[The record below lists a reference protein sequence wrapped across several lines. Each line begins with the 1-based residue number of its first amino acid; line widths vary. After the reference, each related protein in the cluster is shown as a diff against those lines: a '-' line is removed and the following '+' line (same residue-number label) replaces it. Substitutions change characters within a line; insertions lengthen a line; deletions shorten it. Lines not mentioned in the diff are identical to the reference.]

1 MYNIQSHNYIIT
13 QSLSISSFKSYL
25 KKTCISQIKLVI
37 LLKSTTQDGY
47 TCHMKKN
54 QLSTDHNQNNEPL
67 LFGTH
72 NDIRE
77 LLKQENEV
85 GSVIRDVTNYY
96 NGIIRCMPGNVYWL
110 DKNCLTVGCNQN
122 VLDMFGLKSVDDF
135 VGLSFE
141 EMAKIGHWHQ
151 NQATSFEQDTREV
164 IRSGKPKMNVEEPPI
179 SDSNGNLI
187 YFLTSRVPLFNHL
200 GEVTGVV
207 GISTDITQRKEM
219 EKELLKA
226 KNIAESA
233 NRTKTEF
240 LANMSHDVKTPMTGV
255 VTVADLMMHKPSW
268 CTPEKAEII
277 HSSGL
282 QILNF
287 FNSCL
292 ELSKLEMAEWSSA
305 EEAFSLKTLLE
316 EIYALFL
323 PRAQSKSL
331 NFNIDYDKALPQTLF
346 GHRGSVYRV
355 ILNLMGNA
363 LKFTE
368 TGEVQLRA
376 FLVEA
381 LNEKNIHVGIEVKDT
396 GIGIP
401 EDQQEIIF
409 EKLRRLTPSYEG
421 KIEGSGIGLY
431 IVDQYVK
438 RMDGSI
444 NVESSVGKGSTFT
457 VVLPMT
463 IASNLFFS
471 ENKKEKVFTSEDNI
485 FSHVTPTITAPTNFG
500 GSSIDEKTFAEDTPR
515 ILLVEDSDI
524 IQMVTKTLLND
535 TGFQVDIASSGEE
548 AVQMFLPGKYGL
560 IYMDIGLPVMNGYET
575 TQAIRA
581 KEKTDPSHIQ
591 TPIIALTGH
600 GAVDVQTFC
609 GQAGMQ
615 GVLSKPLTR
624 EQAENVWRRYGKN
637 ESLHVPGLTLIA
649 LSSPSMNIQI
659 IDLAATIALLGT
671 EKQARDMFTLF
682 AKELTEQFLPD
693 VEKLIRQ
700 HNHDALRKQL
710 HTMMG
715 TLCYVKVPLLH
726 QAIVDLQLAVHS
738 SFHTI
743 ENSYKQLQR
752 EAKHFND
759 LYQSMKNE
767 GEI

>member
-1 MYNIQSHNYIIT
+1 MQYPSHKHIVT
-13 QSLSISSFKSYL
+13 RSLSIRSFKRQL

-37 LLKSTTQDGY
+37 LPKDTTQDGY

-54 QLSTDHNQNNEPL
+54 QLSTDKTQNEPL

-72 NDIRE
+72 HGIGE
-77 LLKQENEV
+77 LLKQENEI
-85 GSVIRDVTNYY
+85 GDIIRVVANYY
-96 NGIIRCMPGNVYWL
+96 NDIIRCMPGNVYWL

-135 VGLSFE
+135 IGLSFE
-141 EMAKIGHWHQ
+141 EMAKIGHWNQ
-151 NQATSFEQDTREV
+151 NQAISFEKDTREV
-164 IRSGKPKMNVEEPPI
+164 INSGKPKMNIEEPPI
-179 SDSNGNLI
+179 SDPNGNFT
-187 YFLTSRVPLFNHL
+187 YFLTSRVPLFNNL

-207 GISTDITQRKEM
+207 GISTDITQRKVM

-255 VTVADLMMHKPSW
+255 VTVADLMMHTPGW
-268 CTPEKAEII
+268 CTPDKAETIY
-277 HSSGL
+277 SCGL
-282 QILNF
+282 QVLNF

-323 PRAQSKSL
+323 PRAQSKNL
-331 NFNIDYDKALPQTLF
+331 KFNIEYDAALTQTLF

-355 ILNLMGNA
+355 VLNLVGNA

-376 FLVEA
+376 FLEES
-381 LNEKNIHVGIEVKDT
+381 LNEKNIRVGIEIKDT
-396 GIGIP
+396 GVGIP

-438 RMDGSI
+438 RMDGRITVDSAI
-444 NVESSVGKGSTFT
+444 GKGSTFT
-457 VVLPMT
+457 VLLPMT

-471 ENKKEKVFTSEDNI
+471 ENKKDKVLTSEANI
-485 FSHVTPTITAPTNFG
+485 FSQVTPTIIAPADFG
-500 GSSIDEKTFAEDTPR
+500 GSSTDEKTLAEDAPR
-515 ILLVEDSDI
+515 LLLVEDSPI
-524 IQMVTKTLLND
+524 IQMAACALLND
-535 TGFQVDIASSGEE
+535 AGFQVDIASSGEE
-548 AVQMFLPGKYGL
+548 AVEIFEPSKYRL
-560 IYMDIGLPVMNGYET
+560 IFMDIGLPVMNGYET

-581 KEKTDPSHIQ
+581 KEKTENANIP
-591 TPIIALTGH
+591 TPIFALTGH

-624 EQAENVWRRYGKN
+624 EQAKMVWRRYGKG
-637 ESLHVPGLTLIA
+637 ESIHVTGLTLIA
-649 LSSPSMNIQI
+649 SSSQSMNIQI
-659 IDLAATIALLGT
+659 IDLTDTITLLGT

-682 AKELTEQFLPD
+682 AKELTEQFLPN

-700 HNHDALRKQL
+700 HNYEALRKQL

-726 QAIVDLQLAVHS
+726 QAIVDLQLAAHS

-759 LYQSMKNE
+759 LYQSMKNK